1 MNSIFQFL
9 YKHLHWIVFI
19 VLEIICF
26 VLLFS
31 YNSFQ
36 GSVYL
41 STAGNVTAR
50 MLNGKDKV
58 TTYFGL
64 AEKNRALAEQNALL
78 QQRIVELE
86 MLFTEHQLDSLSR
99 AEAIT
104 RIHRAGYH
112 ISPAQVI
119 AKSVN
124 KTDNYLTIDRG
135 TADGVEPDMGV
146 IGIDGVVGTVFKCTE
161 HYSLV
166 MPLLNS
172 DSYTSCKVLGS
183 KDIGILQWNGG
194 DARYAMLYDLPRYSD
209 VKVGDTIVTS
219 GNSSFFPEGVMVG
232 RVEEAYPSTDGLYM
246 TLKIQLSTQFSKL
259 EHVFI
264 MRKMDADE
272 LSALKELLNPTKKKK

>member
-41 STAGNVTAR
+41 STANEMTAR
-50 MLNGKDKV
+50 LLNGKNKV

-64 AEKNRALAEQNALL
+64 VEQNIALAEQNARQ

-86 MLFTEHQLDSLSR
+86 MLVSQHHLDSLSKVKVV
-99 AEAIT
+99 E

-112 ISPAQVI
+112 ISPAQI
-119 AKSVN
+119 IDKSIN
-124 KTDNYLTIDRG
+124 KTDNYFTLNRG
-135 TADGVEPDMGV
+135 TADGISPDMGV
-146 IGIDGVVGTVFKCTE
+146 IGVDGVVGVVYKCTE

-166 MPLLNS
+166 LPLLNS
-172 DSYTSCKVLGS
+172 DSYTSCKVQGS
-183 KDIGILQWNGG
+183 KDVGILQWHGG
-194 DARYAMLYDLPRYSD
+194 DARYAILHDLPRYSD
-209 VKVGDTIVTS
+209 VKAGDTIVTS

-232 RVEEAYPSTDGLYM
+232 KVEEAYPSTDGLYM
-246 TLKIQLSTQFSKL
+246 TLKVRLNTQFSKL

-272 LSALKELLNPTKKKK
+272 FFALKELLKPTKKKK

>member
-31 YNSFQ
+31 YNSYQ

-41 STAGNVTAR
+41 STANEVTAR
-50 MLNGKDKV
+50 LLNGKDKV

-64 AEKNRALAEQNALL
+64 AEKNRALAEQNARL

-86 MLFTEHQLDSLSR
+86 AMNALHHLDSL
-99 AEAIT
+99 AKVDAIE
-104 RIHRAGYH
+104 RVHRAGYH
-112 ISPAQVI
+112 ISPAQI
-119 AKSVN
+119 IDKSVN
-124 KTDNYLTIDRG
+124 KTDNYFTLDRG
-135 TADGVEPDMGV
+135 TADGIAPDMGV
-146 IGIDGVVGTVFKCTE
+146 VGVDGVVGVVYKCTD

-166 MPLLNS
+166 LPLLNS
-172 DSYTSCKVLGS
+172 NSYTSCKVQGS
-183 KDIGILQWNGG
+183 KDVGILQWHGG
-194 DARYAMLYDLPRYSD
+194 DARYAMLHDLPRYSD

-232 RVEEAYPSTDGLYM
+232 RVEEIYPSTDGLYV
-246 TLKIQLSTQFSKL
+246 TLKVQLSTQFAKL

-272 LSALKELLNPTKKKK
+272 LAALQELLKPKKKKK